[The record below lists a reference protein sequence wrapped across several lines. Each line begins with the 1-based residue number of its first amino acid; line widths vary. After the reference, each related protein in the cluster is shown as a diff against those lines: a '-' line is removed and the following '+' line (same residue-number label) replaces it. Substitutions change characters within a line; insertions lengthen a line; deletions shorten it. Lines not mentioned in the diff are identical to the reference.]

1 MKRAVSLSALAF
13 FLAALPVF
21 AQDAAVVTPP
31 GIGGISFATMLIVL
45 RFAGALWASVGL
57 AYFIWGM
64 VDYLLSH
71 ENAHHKAEARSVISE
86 GFVILVSFALAWG
99 FVRIVT
105 HLIFG

>member
-1 MKRAVSLSALAF
+1 MTRVFRLLAPAL
-13 FLAALPVF
+13 FLIALPAF

-31 GIGGISFATMLIVL
+31 GIAGISFATMLIVL

-71 ENAHHKAEARSVISE
+71 ENAHHKAEARSIISE
-86 GFVILVSFALAWG
+86 GFIILLSFAIAWG